1 MITFLYETIANICAA
16 SGIELNNNQMKSI
29 VETLLADDELWE
41 AIDDVV
47 VEEIAR
53 AIKEGE

>member
-1 MITFLYETIANICAA
+1 MMTFLYETIANICAV
-16 SGIELNNNQMKSI
+16 SGIKLNNNQIQSI

-53 AIKEGE
+53 AVKGGK

>member
-1 MITFLYETIANICAA
+1 MITFLYETIANICAV
-16 SGIELNNNQMKSI
+16 SGIKLNNNQIQSI

-53 AIKEGE
+53 AVKEGE

>member
-1 MITFLYETIANICAA
+1 MITFLYETIANICAV
-16 SGIELNNNQMKSI
+16 SGIELNNNQIQSI

-47 VEEIAR
+47 VEEIVR
-53 AIKEGE
+53 VVKKGE

>member
-1 MITFLYETIANICAA
+1 MITFLYETIANICAV
-16 SGIELNNNQMKSI
+16 SGIELNSNQIQSI
-29 VETLLADDELWE
+29 VETLLKDDELWE

-53 AIKEGE
+53 AVKEGE

>member
-1 MITFLYETIANICAA
+1 MITFLYETIANICAMN
-16 SGIELNNNQMKSI
+16 GIELNNSQMKSI

-47 VEEIAR
+47 VEEIVR
-53 AIKEGE
+53 VMKGGK